1 MKKLILSILLL
12 TSLNLAAQE
21 YYWTT
26 YSFDVEAEDEEIV
39 TKLFNDYF
47 SAANSKA
54 EGVSTFLFENHFVD
68 SANHASHTVA
78 FTGTLDAMGKQ
89 YSRGENISW
98 ELFTTKLSRYV
109 THHSAASG
117 RSLISFGIPGSH
129 PIQNLVIFKVKDA
142 AKFANGFKEYNSQFN
157 PKDRRVTLGGF
168 NLGRSSNGET
178 HYVLIG
184 VDTFKD
190 AMNLSKYR
198 DSIPAAKVA
207 WEKYMKDING
217 NAEILR
223 TQTRVMIGNW

>member
-1 MKKLILSILLL
+1 MKNIILSLLL
-12 TSLNLAAQE
+12 LISLNLSAQE

-26 YSFDVEAEDEEIV
+26 YSFDIEAEDEEIV

-47 SAANSKA
+47 SATNSKA
-54 EGVSTFLFENHFVD
+54 ERVSTFLFENHFVD

-78 FTGTLDAMGKQ
+78 FTGTLDAMGDQ
-89 YSRGENISW
+89 YSQGENVSW
-98 ELFTTKLSRYV
+98 ELFTTKLNRYI

-117 RSLISFGIPGSH
+117 RSLISVGTPGSH
-129 PIQNLVIFKVKDA
+129 SIQNLVIFKVKDA

-168 NLGRSSNGET
+168 NLGRSSDGET

-184 VDTFKD
+184 VDSFKD
-190 AMNLSKYR
+190 AMNLGKYR
-198 DSIPAAKVA
+198 DSNPAAKAA
-207 WEKYMKDING
+207 WEKYMKDIDG

-223 TQTRVMIGNW
+223 TQTRVMIGKW